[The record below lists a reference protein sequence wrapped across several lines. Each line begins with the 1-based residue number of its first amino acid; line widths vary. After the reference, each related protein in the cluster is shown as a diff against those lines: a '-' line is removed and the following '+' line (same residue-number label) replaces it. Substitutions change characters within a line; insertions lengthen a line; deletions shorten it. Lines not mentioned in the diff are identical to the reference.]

1 MKSYVIAFVTLAVSL
16 LLGSC
21 ANKTQ
26 EEINS
31 DCSSGVVLIR
41 AMSYYELRLSN
52 GEVYFFS
59 DYDKENGL
67 ANLTDKRSEIVKSES
82 YGTGFFVNKQG
93 LIATNKHVVSGKATN
108 EDIQNALRDIIDN
121 AIDNIRQNYEELQA
135 QYREAQQA
143 VSYAEEMGEYDAEA
157 NENMRLLSSQL
168 NKLYDSYQSIKNIN
182 PARSELYYHTD
193 LGISYNNS
201 LVMKT
206 SEIVPC
212 HIVRKSK
219 EHDLALIQLNS
230 GVTPSD
236 KHIFTIPKENPLT
249 HYSLADKWRK
259 QMGNDKNAFI
269 YMIGFNL
276 GPTLALTKEGIKAQ
290 INMGNISQHSEKTLM
305 YSIPAL
311 PGSSGSPVVNAQEEL
326 VAINFAGINITQNFN
341 YGIPVKFLQELLNN
355 VELNDTP

>member
-41 AMSYYELRLSN
+41 TMSYYELRLSN
-52 GEVYFFS
+52 GDVYFFT

-67 ANLTDKRSEIVKSES
+67 ANLTNKRSEIVKKES

-93 LIATNKHVVSGKATN
+93 LIATNKHVVSGEITN
-108 EDIQNALRDIIDN
+108 EEVQKGLRDVISN
-121 AIDNIRQNYEELQA
+121 AIDNIRQTYQELQA

-143 VSYAEEMGEYDAEA
+143 ALYAEEMGDYDTEA
-157 NENMRLLSSQL
+157 SRNVRFLASQL
-168 NKLYDSYQSIKNIN
+168 DTLYDSYQSINNIN
-182 PARSELYYHTD
+182 PARSELYYHTE

-249 HYSLADKWRK
+249 HYSLVDKWKK

-290 INMGNISQHSEKTLM
+290 INMGNISQHSEQTLM

-355 VELNDTP
+355 VELGDMP

>member
-41 AMSYYELRLSN
+41 TMSYYELRLSN
-52 GEVYFFS
+52 GDVYFFT

-67 ANLTDKRSEIVKSES
+67 ANLTNKRSEIVKSES

-93 LIATNKHVVSGKATN
+93 LIATNKHVVSGEITN
-108 EDIQNALRDIIDN
+108 EEVQKGLRDVISN
-121 AIDNIRQNYEELQA
+121 AIDNIRQTYQELQA

-143 VSYAEEMGEYDAEA
+143 ALYAEEMGDYDTEA
-157 NENMRLLSSQL
+157 SRNMRFLASQL
-168 NKLYDSYQSIKNIN
+168 DTLYDSYQSINNIN
-182 PARSELYYHTD
+182 PARSELYYHTE

-236 KHIFTIPKENPLT
+236 KHIFTISKENPLT
-249 HYSLADKWRK
+249 HYSLVDKWKK

-290 INMGNISQHSEKTLM
+290 INMGNISQHSEQTLM

-355 VELNDTP
+355 VKLSDMP